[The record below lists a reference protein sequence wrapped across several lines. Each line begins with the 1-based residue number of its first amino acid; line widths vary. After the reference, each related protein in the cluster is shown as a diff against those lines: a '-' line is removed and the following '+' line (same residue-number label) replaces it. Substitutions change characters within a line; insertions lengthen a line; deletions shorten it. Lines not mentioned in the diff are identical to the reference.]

1 MSTFCT
7 ICISYIILVPMKTI
21 NTFLLILLV
30 SITYGQNAFTDTSA
44 TCVAFWKKGET
55 RRYFVTKTKE
65 KFSGTERVKESE
77 ISFEVI
83 LRVIDSTD
91 KGYTLEWKQRNYQ
104 SAGIDDASLSMINTV
119 MRDLKLIY
127 TTDELGTFK
136 ELVNWKEVRD
146 FWLDNLNVAI
156 NRNDKKAMEIL
167 GKMKAMLEKREN
179 VEVAVIREVQLYHA
193 PYGLEYSLGGE
204 ATETA
209 LPNISGGSP
218 IPAFITLR
226 LNSLDV
232 PGDVCSVRIDQAID
246 KRKGRDILID
256 LMRKLVPAAAD
267 ADFEASIQELLMDD
281 VQEYMYSISTGWISR
296 IGMKRTIRIADL
308 LQEEKLEIMEDSS
321 R

>member
-1 MSTFCT
+1 
-7 ICISYIILVPMKTI
+7 MKTI
-21 NTFLLILLV
+21 TTFLLTFLV
-30 SITYGQNAFTDTSA
+30 SIACAQNAFTDSSA

-55 RRYFVTKTKE
+55 RRYMITKTKE
-65 KFSGTERVKESE
+65 KFSGAERIKESE
-77 ISFEVI
+77 ISFEVN

-104 SAGIDDASLSMINTV
+104 SAGINDASLGMINAV
-119 MRDLKLIY
+119 MKDLMLIY

-146 FWLDNLNVAI
+146 FWLDKLRLSLNK
-156 NRNDKKAMEIL
+156 NDQQVMEMFN
-167 GKMKAMLEKREN
+167 KMKAMLEKREN

-204 ATETA
+204 ATETV

-226 LNSLDV
+226 LDSLDV
-232 PGDVCSVRIDQAID
+232 PGNLCRVSIAQSID
-246 KRKGRDILID
+246 KQKGREVVIE
-256 LMRKLVPAAAD
+256 LMKKLMPASAAD
-267 ADFEASIQELLMDD
+267 ADFEGSIQELLMDD
-281 VQEYMYSISTGWISR
+281 VQEYKFYLSTGWINR
-296 IGMKRTIRIADL
+296 ICLVRTVRVADL
-308 LQEEKLEIMEDSS
+308 RQEERYEVLDISA